1 MFLPQH
7 NIRIRQAE
15 QEPQLPQDD
24 IVTEARVVVAVVTSM
39 TVVVCSARL
48 FVRHFVVNK
57 FGLDDVMILTCG
69 FATLTISITF
79 YGGGEHLWNVPA
91 ENLTTILKVTLVLS
105 RLDNLLIFL
114 MRTFPDTY
122 IQLTCKGLMVFLALF
137 AVISEIP
144 VIFYCQPV
152 RAFWD
157 TAQEGAK
164 CWSRDVLFGVL
175 LSQGVIMF
183 VTDVIILLLPI
194 RPLWRLRLPLRE
206 RIPLVGLFAL
216 GGFACAAS
224 IVRFG
229 TLTYT
234 IDEVDFTHS
243 LVYCAIW
250 MNLEFGFGLMAG
262 SLPSLRVLPGIRV
275 FLGYLWR
282 NPGSNGETG

>member
-1 MFLPQH
+1 
-7 NIRIRQAE
+7 
-15 QEPQLPQDD
+15 
-24 IVTEARVVVAVVTSM
+24 
-39 TVVVCSARL
+39 
-48 FVRHFVVNK
+48 
-57 FGLDDVMILTCG
+57 
-69 FATLTISITF
+69 
-79 YGGGEHLWNVPA
+79 
-91 ENLTTILKVTLVLS
+91 
-105 RLDNLLIFL
+105 

-216 GGFACAAS
+216 G
-224 IVRFG
+224 
-229 TLTYT
+229 TY
-234 IDEVDFTHS
+234 
-243 LVYCAIW
+243 
-250 MNLEFGFGLMAG
+250 
-262 SLPSLRVLPGIRV
+262 LPHPES
-275 FLGYLWR
+275 
-282 NPGSNGETG
+282 S